1 MSRIKDLRDELANHN
16 QLTRRLP
23 NLSETDFE
31 IREYLRKIY
40 QLQIECEEFRDSLR
54 KSFLFTETTR
64 VTKIEGDLEISTI
77 KSVNNWEP
85 TSKQMMVIID
95 EKEIKGIKYYEG
107 KIKEIYENAA
117 IGKPKEV
124 FQQ

>member
-1 MSRIKDLRDELANHN
+1 M
-16 QLTRRLP
+16 
-23 NLSETDFE
+23 
-31 IREYLRKIY
+31 
-40 QLQIECEEFRDSLR
+40 QIECEEFRDSLR

>member
-23 NLSETDFE
+23 NLSETDLE
-31 IREYLRKIY
+31 IREFIRKIY
-40 QLQIECEEFRDSLR
+40 QLQIECEDFRDSLR
-54 KSFLFTETTR
+54 RSFLYSEKMEI
-64 VTKIEGDLEISTI
+64 TKKEGELVFQTL
-77 KSVNNWEP
+77 KSIHNWEP
-85 TSKQMMVIID
+85 TSQQLRAIID
-95 EKEIKGIKYYEG
+95 EKEIKGIQYYEG

-124 FQQ
+124 LQG

>member
-1 MSRIKDLRDELANHN
+1 MSRIKELRDELANHN

-23 NLSETDFE
+23 NLSENDLE

-40 QLQIECEEFRDSLR
+40 QFQIECEEFRDGIR
-54 KSFLFTETTR
+54 RSFLMSETVP
-64 VTKIEGDLEISTI
+64 VTKIEGDLKINSI
-77 KSVNNWEP
+77 KSLNNWES
-85 TSKQMMVIID
+85 TAKQIRAIID
-95 EKEIKGIKYYEG
+95 EKEIKGIQYYEG

-124 FQQ
+124 FQE

>member
-1 MSRIKDLRDELANHN
+1 MSRIKELRDELANHN

-23 NLSETDFE
+23 NLSETDLE

-40 QLQIECEEFRDSLR
+40 QLQIECEDFRDSLR

-64 VTKIEGDLEISTI
+64 VTKVEGDLKIQTI

-85 TSKQMMVIID
+85 TSKQMMGIID
-95 EKEIKGIKYYEG
+95 EKEVKGIKYYEG

>member
-23 NLSETDFE
+23 NLSETDLD
-31 IREYLRKIY
+31 IREFIRKIY

-54 KSFLFTETTR
+54 KSFLFTETIR
-64 VTKIEGDLEISTI
+64 VTKIEGDLQIQTI

-85 TSKQMMVIID
+85 TSKQMMAIID
-95 EKEIKGIKYYEG
+95 EKEIKGTQYYEG

-124 FQQ
+124 FQ